1 MAFKRVLSCDSFFFA
16 GKSKKEKHVKG
27 FKRHA
32 SSWSGFHRGQGQ
44 DEDKKKEVTWADD
57 LVEVIDV
64 SPAPTPP
71 PWPPIKVPWYER
83 CFACFCC
90 CYEADF

>member
-1 MAFKRVLSCDSFFFA
+1 MTFKRYLSDSFLFA
-16 GKSKKEKHVKG
+16 GKNRRKQKG
-27 FKRHA
+27 GLFERRTA
-32 SSWSGFHRGQGQ
+32 SCNAVDNIRA
-44 DEDKKKEVTWADD
+44 EAEAVVKEVRWADD
-57 LVEVIDV
+57 LVEVIEV

-71 PWPPIKVPWYER
+71 PWPPMKIPWWER

>member
-1 MAFKRVLSCDSFFFA
+1 MGFKRVFSLDSFFLS
-16 GKSKKEKHVKG
+16 GKKKAKVGDFYEG
-27 FKRHA
+27 R
-32 SSWSGFHRGQGQ
+32 SSSCNAL
-44 DEDKKKEVTWADD
+44 EDKVQKEVTWADD
-57 LVEVIDV
+57 LVEIFEV

-71 PWPPIKVPWYER
+71 PWPPIKVPWWER